1 MSQGDYMPGLMQP
14 DKKNDVQLILGKL
27 KGASTSENSSE
38 AIKTENEKS
47 VELLTQDDQVDSST
61 AQEAAASS
69 LMAAITAQDPKMMA
83 SAIMDLMRLLD
94 LEEDKLEDE

>member
-1 MSQGDYMPGLMQP
+1 MGLMHP
-14 DKKNDVQLILGKL
+14 NKKDDVQMILGKL
-27 KGASTSENSSE
+27 KGSSTSENSSE
-38 AIKTENEKS
+38 AIKAENEKN
-47 VELLTQDDQVDSST
+47 VELLTSEEDQVDAST

>member
-1 MSQGDYMPGLMQP
+1 MPGLMHDP
-14 DKKNDVQLILGKL
+14 KKDDVQMILGKL
-27 KGASTSENSSE
+27 KGSSTSENSSE
-38 AIKTENEKS
+38 AIKASNEKN
-47 VELLTQDDQVDSST
+47 VELLTSEEDQVDAST

-69 LMAAITAQDPKMMA
+69 LMAAITANNPKMMA